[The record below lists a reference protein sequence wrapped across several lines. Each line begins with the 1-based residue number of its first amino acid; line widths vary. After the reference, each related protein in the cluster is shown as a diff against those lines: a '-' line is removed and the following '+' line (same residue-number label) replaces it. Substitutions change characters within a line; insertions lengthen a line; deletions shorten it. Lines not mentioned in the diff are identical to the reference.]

1 MKNERRTLI
10 NRSWVLA
17 GEMRRIK
24 GMVLLALCLLVPA
37 STQPLLADI
46 TNGGFSAGL
55 SGWTA
60 SENVLYDNGRA
71 VLMVDDE
78 QEPSASTLSQDGIYL
93 LPSDRWLS
101 FDFVMAKS
109 EAGGETDIF
118 TASFGTHLRTWEAS
132 AIVGDSYS
140 ETVSL
145 DLAGWA
151 SGPYELLF
159 ELTNDPD
166 GISTS
171 VAIDNVQLSA
181 VPVPGAV
188 ALGSLGVGFA
198 GWMLRRRAR

>member
-10 NRSWVLA
+10 NKSWVLA
-17 GEMRRIK
+17 GEMHTIK
-24 GMVLLALCLLVPA
+24 RMVLLAVCLLVPA
-37 STQPLLADI
+37 SSQPLLAGI
-46 TNGGFSAGL
+46 TNGDFSGGL

-60 SENVLYDNGRA
+60 SENVIYYDGWA
-71 VLMVDDE
+71 VLRVDDE
-78 QEPSASTLSQDGIYL
+78 QELSYSTLSQDGISL

-118 TASFGTHLRTWEAS
+118 TAAFGTHLWTWEAS
-132 AIVGDSYS
+132 DIVGDTYS

-151 SGPYELLF
+151 PGPYELLF
-159 ELTNDPD
+159 ELTNVPD

-171 VAIDNVQLSA
+171 VAIDNVQISV